1 VKDGQFV
8 TREQGWKTVAAL
20 AATLVLWASA
30 FAAIRK
36 ALHDYAP
43 SHLALS
49 RFLVASV
56 VLAVV
61 ATFNR
66 MRPPDLADLPR
77 ALLVGLFGIAG
88 YNLALNYGEV
98 TVTAGAASF
107 IVNTVPIFTTLLS
120 VILLHESVSPV
131 AWLGIGL
138 SFSGVALI
146 AASESGGLR
155 FGAGAMALVCAAIF
169 QALYF
174 VLQKPLLTKYGPFAV
189 VCYAVWAGTLAMLPF
204 ARNLNGEFVTAAHSS
219 SIAVLYLGVFPSTVA
234 YLCWSY
240 VLERMP
246 ASRAAPFLYVVPVL
260 ALAIAFVWLGE
271 QPAVLSLAGGFL
283 ALGGVVLVNT
293 LGKLTP

>member
-1 VKDGQFV
+1 M
-8 TREQGWKTVAAL
+8 
-20 AATLVLWASA
+20 
-30 FAAIRK
+30 
-36 ALHDYAP
+36 
-43 SHLALS
+43 
-49 RFLVASV
+49 ASV

-61 ATFNR
+61 ATLNR
-66 MRPPDLADLPR
+66 MRLPALSDVPR
-77 ALLVGLFGIAG
+77 TLLVGLFGIAG
-88 YNLALNYGEV
+88 YNIALNYGEV

-120 VILLHESVSPV
+120 VVLLHESVLPV
-131 AWLGIGL
+131 AWLGIGV

-146 AASESGGLR
+146 AASESGGFR

-189 VCYAVWAGTLAMLPF
+189 VCYAIWAGTLAMLPF
-204 ARNLNGEFVTAAHSS
+204 ALNLKSELVTADNSS
-219 SIAVLYLGVFPSTVA
+219 SVAVLYLGVFPSTVA

-260 ALAIAFVWLGE
+260 TLAIAFVWLGE
-271 QPAVLSLAGGFL
+271 RPAVVSLAGGLL

-293 LGKLTP
+293 LGKLTPLNGALRSE

>member
-1 VKDGQFV
+1 MSKPA
-8 TREQGWKTVAAL
+8 WKTVAAL

-36 ALHDYAP
+36 ALQHYAP
-43 SHLALS
+43 THLAFS

-61 ATFNR
+61 ATFSKVR
-66 MRPPDLADLPR
+66 LPVLSDVPR
-77 ALLVGLFGIAG
+77 VLLVGLLGIAG
-88 YNLALNYGEV
+88 YNIALNYGEV

-107 IVNTVPIFTTLLS
+107 IVNTVPIWTSLLS
-120 VILLHESVSPV
+120 VILLRESVSPV

-146 AASESGGLR
+146 AASESGGFR

-174 VLQKPLLTKYGPFAV
+174 VLQKPLLTKYGAFPV
-189 VCYAVWAGTLAMLPF
+189 VCYAVWAGTFAMLPF
-204 ARNLNGEFVTAAHSS
+204 ALNLKSGLVTADDSS
-219 SIAVLYLGVFPSTVA
+219 SVAVLYLGVFPSTVA

-260 ALAIAFVWLGE
+260 TLAIAFVWLGE
-271 QPAVLSLAGGFL
+271 RPAVLSLAGGLL

-293 LGKLTP
+293 LGKLTPLNGRT

>member
-1 VKDGQFV
+1 MSKPA
-8 TREQGWKTVAAL
+8 WKTVAAL

-36 ALHDYAP
+36 ALQHYAP
-43 SHLALS
+43 THLAFS

-61 ATFNR
+61 ATFSKVR
-66 MRPPDLADLPR
+66 LPVLSDVPR
-77 ALLVGLFGIAG
+77 VLLVGLCGIAG
-88 YNLALNYGEV
+88 YNIALNYGEV

-107 IVNTVPIFTTLLS
+107 IVNTVPIWTSLLS
-120 VILLHESVSPV
+120 VILLRESVSPV

-146 AASESGGLR
+146 AASESGGFR

-174 VLQKPLLTKYGPFAV
+174 VLQKPLLTKYGAFPV
-189 VCYAVWAGTLAMLPF
+189 VCYAVWAGTFAMLPF
-204 ARNLNGEFVTAAHSS
+204 ALNLKSGLVTADDSS
-219 SIAVLYLGVFPSTVA
+219 SVAVLYLGVFPSTVA

-260 ALAIAFVWLGE
+260 TLAIAFVWLGE
-271 QPAVLSLAGGFL
+271 RPAVLSLAGGLL

-293 LGKLTP
+293 LGKLTPLNGRT